1 MKKDKGSN
9 TSSEFEGDAGTCVGT
24 VKAFPN
30 VLTEKVWRELATVR
44 LDCMKI
50 LGSKKSDKVPLVIV
64 MRNKKN
70 KTPYLSQLDENGKIE
85 EFEKYFT

>member
-1 MKKDKGSN
+1 VVSVSWGLFAGKGDLNMKKDKGSN

-50 LGSKKSDKVPLVIV
+50 LGSK
-64 MRNKKN
+64 R
-70 KTPYLSQLDENGKIE
+70 E
-85 EFEKYFT
+85 